1 MKDKRPVTAPAGAAP
16 PKGGEGAVEVEPVFD
31 AHRTVKRRYFFRDVA
46 NGDTTDL
53 NPFFQHFDVFVSPAD
68 EHDTILYPSRTVP
81 LKLSDS
87 IDFNTLYYVDSK
99 KEFAVDEMM
108 KEKGMHEN
116 KEGSTEVNLNE
127 LVHYLVKLRPRSK
140 EDAIPLSRLL
150 QSVLKKVINQ
160 QVVHDVKEKEK
171 QLAAEYLSL
180 RNASI
185 TRLAEILKDE
195 KQALMSV
202 QEKLQDV
209 EGVKE
214 HSMEALKETVL
225 MLEKATGRNEALT
238 KELQNTKIALEQSQ
252 DITRSLHNRTVQLR
266 DEVDKATAKA
276 RKAEQDL
283 RVKEMHINDQE
294 RRISVMMKSKKDQ
307 EKAAQQKATAKARKA
322 EQDLRVKEMHIN
334 DQERRISVMMKSKK
348 DQEKAAQQHD
358 NQRARQREWMLDRLR
373 YHTAISGSTVVS
385 REDFLDFLT
394 VATDVVTTFTEATG
408 TYIAEKQAVQ
418 EEDGKGFG
426 VAASIVSGL
435 RLAKLFSQGGL
446 VQADN
451 GTAVHSMLVNGEEV
465 DIADLTDHIGVNAA
479 KTPKILL
486 NYGTNTVG
494 GGCFFGLPIR
504 DHRGDIVAAIAAD
517 TLAEDG
523 QYHAFADGDKD
534 FIREVAVF
542 LTSAYAK
549 MGKVA
554 EAEAKRVQEQVKLLL
569 ETKARNLEQVKT
581 AVSDMIGAKKFIRL
595 LKSKV
600 EEKEE
605 EEDKVDLDALHR
617 LRQSYRALLASI
629 QEESEGNE
637 AMQFHAGMIR
647 ASSLLKVEIEDS
659 IQRLERGHLEE
670 VKRYNSPP
678 PAAKRVIIAVL
689 AILGEP
695 IQEIKEWI
703 ICRRKINFKRG
714 DPTNLFSRMESYHPA
729 ADAELLST
737 EREECYQAAMASM
750 DGLSRDHVSSSS
762 VRLSILYE
770 WVHVVLEMRQH
781 AKKWMEAKEEAKAGA
796 K

>member
-46 NGDTTDL
+46 NGDTTDH

-266 DEVDKATAKA
+266 DEVD
-276 RKAEQDL
+276 
-283 RVKEMHINDQE
+283 
-294 RRISVMMKSKKDQ
+294 
-307 EKAAQQKATAKARKA
+307 KATAKARKA

-678 PAAKRVIIAVL
+678 PAARRVIIAVL